1 MIRNQKD
8 SATDRC
14 RPADGAQTPP
24 YTVRHSHSAGGVA
37 YRIRTVDAQI
47 VVEVA
52 LIATDREA
60 RRWQLPKGR
69 LYLMEEPLAAA
80 LREVEE
86 ETGLETEY
94 ETFLKTVHYE
104 YLDTYARSVPERV
117 YKKVDFY
124 LLRVVGG
131 RLSDASIEVEKVD
144 WATTEDALKRLAYAG
159 EQECIELAVEHLNGH

>member
-14 RPADGAQTPP
+14 RTPDGAQTPP

-131 RLSDASIEVEKVD
+131 RLSDASIEVQKVD
-144 WATTEDALKRLAYAG
+144 WATTEDAFKRLAYAG